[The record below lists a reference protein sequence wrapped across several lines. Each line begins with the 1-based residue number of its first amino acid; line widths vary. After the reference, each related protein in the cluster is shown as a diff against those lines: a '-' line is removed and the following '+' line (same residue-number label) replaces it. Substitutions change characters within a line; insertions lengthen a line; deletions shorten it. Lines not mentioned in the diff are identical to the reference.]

1 MLKVLDILDAVN
13 ARLVE
18 KWPDRT
24 VYVDVCPVDFARPSF
39 WLAVEKN
46 DWTDANRFMIRH
58 DLQMRLTLYDE
69 LDEHYDA
76 SWYRLAQE
84 TDQVMELLTP
94 VLQVGGR
101 HLKLNLKALPRDP
114 DRAYVQINAVWMD
127 QRPEAGGKDIP
138 AADSYSLR
146 VRADIN

>member
-1 MLKVLDILDAVN
+1 MKVLDILDAVN

-39 WLAVEKN
+39 WIAVEKN

-114 DRAYVQINAVWMD
+114 DRACVQINAVWMD
-127 QRPEAGGKDIP
+127 QRPGTVGENIP